1 MRQFL
6 GNGCCE
12 VMKYVKEKNHFLFNL
27 LLVKE
32 AIIQHQAK
40 QAD

>member
-6 GNGCCE
+6 GNGCCQD
-12 VMKYVKEKNHFLFNL
+12 MKYVKKKKHILFHL

-32 AIIQHQAK
+32 AIFQHQAK
-40 QAD
+40 QAG